1 MKKLNK
7 LMILVFAG
15 SLLVLTGMGNSVAAQ
30 EEDDQEVDI
39 PFIDRD
45 GDGIN
50 DLLQHGWGLRFR
62 ERYQQRQAVW
72 EQLNVEVTRGEGGM
86 MVDLDGDGVG
96 DQAFSEFIQG
106 KMNELIDTDGDGVPD
121 TPLGDYLGRRFRAFD
136 HDGDGL
142 PDDISREELRE
153 RMREMQNWRREIQ
166 ERMRQGLPAF
176 EDADGDG
183 IPDNLPED
191 WGRRRRTGSDR

>member
-1 MKKLNK
+1 MKKLDK
-7 LMILVFAG
+7 LMTLVFAG
-15 SLLVLTGMGNSVAAQ
+15 SLLLLTGMSNSVAAQ
-30 EEDDQEVDI
+30 DVDDPEVDI

-96 DQAFSEFIQG
+96 DMAFSEFIQG

-153 RMREMQNWRREIQ
+153 RMREMRNWRREIR
-166 ERMRQGLPAF
+166 ERMRQGLPVF
-176 EDADGDG
+176 EDADDDG
-183 IPDNLPED
+183 IPDNLPEG
-191 WGRRRRTGSDR
+191 WGWRQRTRN

>member
-1 MKKLNK
+1 MKKLDK
-7 LMILVFAG
+7 LMTLVFAG
-15 SLLVLTGMGNSVAAQ
+15 SLVLLMGVSNSVAAQ
-30 EEDDQEVDI
+30 DVDDPEVDI

-72 EQLNVEVTRGEGGM
+72 EQLNVEVTRGERGM

-106 KMNELIDTDGDGVPD
+106 KMDELIDTDGDGVPD

-153 RMREMQNWRREIQ
+153 RMREMQNWRREIH

-176 EDADGDG
+176 EDTDGDG

-191 WGRRRRTGSDR
+191 WGRRRHTGNDG